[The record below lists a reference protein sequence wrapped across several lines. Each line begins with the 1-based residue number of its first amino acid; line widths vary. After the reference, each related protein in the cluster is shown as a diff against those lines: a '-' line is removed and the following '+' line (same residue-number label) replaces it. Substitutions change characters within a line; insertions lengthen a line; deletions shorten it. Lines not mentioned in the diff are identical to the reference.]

1 MNPVDTGG
9 SFDYNGCVISPEIS
23 GKIENEIL
31 AAEQARS
38 EGNEGR
44 ARVCARR
51 AAGLAIQAYY
61 RARGDSL
68 VESNAYSL
76 LRRFQT
82 DVSIPQEWKRITD
95 TLLTRVEKDYSFPS
109 RADVLAETRRL
120 IQQIDAALKGTQLD

>member
-1 MNPVDTGG
+1 MIP
-9 SFDYNGCVISPEIS
+9 PEIRV
-23 GKIENEIL
+23 KIEHEMG

-51 AAGLAIQAYY
+51 AAGLAIDAYF

-68 VESNAYSL
+68 VESNAFSL
-76 LRRFQT
+76 LRRFHA
-82 DVSIPQEWKRITD
+82 DARIPREWKRFTD

-109 RADVLAETRRL
+109 QADVLAETRRL
-120 IQQIDAALKGTQLD
+120 IQLIDTALKGTRLD